1 MNFDLFHKG
10 LDGFYVFYGFKFL
23 INLIT
28 IQKVGFSCLIDLM
41 WGICNDRFLYT
52 SSYLKHFYYI
62 CGKYAAKCP

>member
-1 MNFDLFHKG
+1 M
-10 LDGFYVFYGFKFL
+10 VFMCFMVLSFL

-41 WGICNDRFLYT
+41 WGICNVRFLYA